1 MLPERTLLPTSVVA
15 AAVVAASQAS
25 LAQTDAT
32 NGTNAAGAMAEW
44 PVYGGSEFS
53 QFYSPL
59 DQINAENVGGLRIA
73 WRWYAGNFGP
83 QPETKNETTP
93 LMVDGVLYATAG
105 ITRNVVAIDAASGET
120 IWMWRPDEGERFDN
134 SPRKMSGRG
143 VAYWTDGEGD
153 ERIFTATPGF
163 FLAALDAET
172 GRPVPAFGKDGIV
185 DMMQWLRG
193 PADNVEITATS
204 PPLVLD
210 DVVII
215 GPAHGV
221 GARPDSK
228 EQTKGDV
235 RGFDA
240 RTGELLWTFRTIPE
254 PGEFGYDTWLNGSA
268 DYTGNTG
275 VWAPISGDPEL
286 GIAYLPVEMPTSDMY
301 GGERPGANLFGNSLV
316 ALDVR
321 TGERIW
327 HQQLI
332 HHDIWDYDNPAAPIL
347 LDVTV
352 EGRPVRAVV
361 QLTKQ
366 AYAYAFDRET
376 GEPLWPMEERPVPAS
391 DVPGEWTSAT
401 QPFPTRPA
409 PFDRQGFSED
419 DLIDFTPEIR
429 AAALASLHDLR
440 IGPLYTPPS
449 LLEAG
454 DGTRGTLLLPHFG
467 GGANWEGGAAD
478 PETGLL
484 FVGSQTSPAVFALRP
499 DPEFTDIRYVFSS
512 GRVPRPLDLPIVKPP
527 WGRIT
532 AMDMNT
538 GEHVWMVANGDTP
551 EDVANNPALAGIEV
565 PRTGNFARA
574 MLLVTRTLL
583 FAGEGYGG
591 DPVLRAHDKAT
602 GDIIAEIELPG
613 AVSGRPMTY
622 MLDGRQYIVVTAG
635 RPGPAELIAFALP
648 D

>member
-1 MLPERTLLPTSVVA
+1 MRTLRRLLPVA
-15 AAVVAASQAS
+15 ALAGASAVS
-25 LAQTDAT
+25 LAQTDAA
-32 NGTNAAGAMAEW
+32 GTMVEW
-44 PVYGGSEFS
+44 PVYGGNEMS

-59 DQINAENVGGLRIA
+59 DQIDAGNVGDLRIE

-83 QPETKNETTP
+83 YPETKNETTP
-93 LMVDGVLYATAG
+93 LMIDGVLYATAG

-120 IWMWRPDEGERFDN
+120 LWMWRPDEGERFNN

-163 FLAALDAET
+163 FLAALDAAT
-172 GRPVPAFGKDGIV
+172 GRPIPGFGKGGIV
-185 DMMQWLRG
+185 DMMHWLRG
-193 PADNVEITATS
+193 PADNIEITATS

-221 GARPDSK
+221 GARPNSK

-254 PGEFGYDTWLNGSA
+254 PGEFGYDTWLDGSA

-286 GIAYLPVEMPTSDMY
+286 GIVYLPVEMPTSDMY

-352 EGRPVRAVV
+352 DGRPVKAVV

-366 AYAYAFDRET
+366 AFAYAFDRET
-376 GEPLWPMEERPVPAS
+376 GEPLWPLQERPVPAS
-391 DVPGEWTSAT
+391 DVPGEWTSPT

-409 PFDRQGFSED
+409 AFDRQGFSED
-419 DLIDFTPEIR
+419 DLVDFTPEIR
-429 AAALASLHDLR
+429 AAALASLNDLR
-440 IGPLYTPPS
+440 TGPLYTPPS
-449 LLEAG
+449 LLEAE

-478 PETGLL
+478 PETGILY
-484 FVGSQTSPAVFALRP
+484 VGSQTSPAVFALRP
-499 DPEFTDIRYVFSS
+499 DPEFTDIRFVFSN
-512 GRVPRPLDLPIVKPP
+512 GRVPDPMGLPIVKPP

-532 AMDMNT
+532 AIDMNT

-551 EDVANNPALAGIEV
+551 EDVANNPALAGIEI
-565 PRTGNFARA
+565 PRTGTFSRA
-574 MLLVTRTLL
+574 MLLVTKTLL
-583 FAGEGYGG
+583 FAGEGWGG
-591 DPVLRAHDKAT
+591 DPILRAHDKAS
-602 GDIIAEIELPG
+602 GNIVAEIELPG

-622 MLDGRQYIVVTAG
+622 MFDGRQYIVLTVG
-635 RPGPAELIAFALP
+635 RPGPGELVALALP

>member
-1 MLPERTLLPTSVVA
+1 MLPMRSFRRSLLAAVLA
-15 AAVVAASQAS
+15 AAGPTA
-25 LAQTDAT
+25 LGQTDAT
-32 NGTNAAGAMAEW
+32 SSMAEW
-44 PVYGGSEFS
+44 PVYGGSPLS

-59 DQINAENVGGLRIA
+59 DQINAENVGELRVA

-83 QPETKNETTP
+83 RPEIKNETTP
-93 LMVDGVLYATAG
+93 LMIDGVLYATAG
-105 ITRNVVAIDAASGET
+105 ITRNVVAINAVNGET
-120 IWMWRPDEGERFDN
+120 LWIWRPDEGERFDD

-143 VAYWTDGEGD
+143 VAYWTDGQGD

-163 FLAALDAET
+163 FLVALDANT
-172 GRPVPAFGKDGIV
+172 GLPKREFGEAGVV

-193 PADNVEITATS
+193 PADNIEITSTS
-204 PPLVLD
+204 PPLVLN
-210 DVVII
+210 DVVVV

-228 EQTKGDV
+228 EQTKGDI

-240 RTGELLWTFRTIPE
+240 RTGELLWTFHTIPE
-254 PGEFGYDTWLNGSA
+254 PGEFGYETWLDDSA
-268 DYTGNTG
+268 LYTGNAG
-275 VWAPISGDPEL
+275 VWGPISGDPEL
-286 GIAYLPVEMPTSDMY
+286 GIVYLPVEMPTSDMY
-301 GGERPGANLFGNSLV
+301 GGERPGENLFGNSLV

-332 HHDIWDYDNPAAPIL
+332 HHDIWDYDNPTAPIL

-352 EGRPVRAVV
+352 EGRPVKAVV

-366 AYAYAFDRET
+366 AFAYAFDRET
-376 GEPLWPMEERPVPAS
+376 GEPLWPLQERPVTIS
-391 DVPGEWTSAT
+391 DVPGEWTSPT

-409 PFDRQGFSED
+409 AFDRQGFSED

-429 AAALASLHDLR
+429 AAALESLSDLR

-449 LLEAG
+449 LLEAD
-454 DGTRGTLLLPHFG
+454 DGTRGTLILPHYG

-478 PETGLL
+478 PETGILY
-484 FVGSQTSPAVFALRP
+484 VGSQTNPAVFALRP
-499 DPEFTDIRYVFSS
+499 DPDFTDIRYVFAS
-512 GRVPRPLDLPIVKPP
+512 GPVPDPMGLPIVKPP

-532 AMDMNT
+532 AIDMNT
-538 GEHVWMVANGDTP
+538 GEHAWMVANGDTP
-551 EDVANNPALAGIEV
+551 EDVANNPALAGIEI
-565 PRTGNFARA
+565 PRTGKFSRA

-591 DPVLRAHDKAT
+591 DPVFRAHDKAT
-602 GDIIAEIELPG
+602 GEILAEIELPG

-622 MLDGRQYIVVTAG
+622 MVDGRQYIVLSVG
-635 RPGPAELIAFALP
+635 RQGPAELVALALQ

>member
-1 MLPERTLLPTSVVA
+1 MKGFHRLLLTAALA
-15 AAVVAASQAS
+15 AASPTA
-25 LAQTDAT
+25 LAQTEADA
-32 NGTNAAGAMAEW
+32 AAAMAEW
-44 PVYGGSEFS
+44 PVYGGSTLS

-59 DQINAENVGGLRIA
+59 DQIDAGNVGELRIA

-83 QPETKNETTP
+83 RPEIKNETTP
-93 LMVDGVLYATAG
+93 LMIDGVLYATAG

-120 IWMWRPDEGERFDN
+120 LWIWRPDEGERFDD

-143 VAYWTDGEGD
+143 VAYWTDGQGD

-163 FLAALDAET
+163 FLVALDADT
-172 GRPVPAFGKDGIV
+172 GLPRREFGEAGTV

-193 PADNVEITATS
+193 PADNIEITSTS
-204 PPLVLD
+204 PPLVLN
-210 DVVII
+210 DVVIV

-221 GARPDSK
+221 GARPNSK

-240 RTGELLWTFRTIPE
+240 RTGELLWTFRTIPA
-254 PGEFGYDTWLNGSA
+254 PGDFGYDTWLDDSA
-268 DYTGNTG
+268 LYTGNAG
-275 VWAPISGDPEL
+275 VWGPISGDPEL
-286 GIAYLPVEMPTSDMY
+286 GIVYLPVEMPTSDMY
-301 GGERPGANLFGNSLV
+301 GGERPGENLFGNSLV

-332 HHDIWDYDNPAAPIL
+332 HHDIWDYDNPTAPIL

-352 EGRPVRAVV
+352 DGRPVKAVV

-366 AYAYAFDRET
+366 AFAYAFDRET
-376 GEPLWPMEERPVPAS
+376 GEPLWPLEERPVTLS
-391 DVPGEWTSAT
+391 DVPGEWTSPT
-401 QPFPTRPA
+401 QPIPTKPA
-409 PFDRQGFSED
+409 AFDRQGFSEE
-419 DLIDFTPEIR
+419 DLVDFTPEIR
-429 AAALASLHDLR
+429 AAALESLQDLR

-449 LLEAG
+449 LLEAD
-454 DGTRGTLLLPHFG
+454 DGTRGTLILPHFG

-478 PETGLL
+478 PETGILY
-484 FVGSQTSPAVFALRP
+484 VGSQTNPAVFALRP
-499 DPEFTDIRYVFSS
+499 DPDYTDIRYVFAS
-512 GRVPRPLDLPIVKPP
+512 GPVPDPMGLPIVKPP

-532 AMDMNT
+532 AIDMNT
-538 GEHVWMVANGDTP
+538 GEHVWMLANGDTP
-551 EDVANNPALAGIEV
+551 EDVANNPALAGIEI
-565 PRTGNFARA
+565 PRTGKFSRA

-591 DPVLRAHDKAT
+591 APILRAHDKST
-602 GDIIAEIELPG
+602 GEIIAEIELPG
-613 AVSGRPMTY
+613 VVSGKPMTY
-622 MLDGRQYIVVTAG
+622 MVDGRQYIVLSVG
-635 RPGPAELIAFALP
+635 RQGPAELVALALP

>member
-1 MLPERTLLPTSVVA
+1 MRTIQHSLLIGALVVA
-15 AAVVAASQAS
+15 NQVSI
-25 LAQTDAT
+25 AQTDT
-32 NGTNAAGAMAEW
+32 AAAMAEW
-44 PVYGGSEFS
+44 RVYGGSEMS

-59 DQINAENVGGLRIA
+59 EQIDAGNVGELRIE

-83 QPETKNETTP
+83 RPEIKNETTP
-93 LMVDGVLYATAG
+93 LMIDGVLYATAG

-120 IWMWRPDEGERFDN
+120 LWIWRPDEGQRFDD

-143 VAYWTDGEGD
+143 VAFWTDGEGD

-163 FLAALDAET
+163 FLVALDADT
-172 GRPVPAFGKDGIV
+172 GLPKREFGEAGSV

-193 PADNVEITATS
+193 PADNIEITSTS
-204 PPLVLD
+204 PPLVLG
-210 DVVII
+210 DVVIV

-221 GARPDSK
+221 GARPNSK
-228 EQTKGDV
+228 EQTKGDI

-240 RTGELLWTFRTIPE
+240 RSGDLLWTFRTIPE
-254 PGEFGYDTWLNGSA
+254 PGEFGYDTWLDDSA
-268 DYTGNTG
+268 LYTGNAG
-275 VWAPISGDPEL
+275 VWGPISGDPEL
-286 GIAYLPVEMPTSDMY
+286 GIVYLPVEMPTSDMY

-332 HHDIWDYDNPAAPIL
+332 HHDIWDYDNPTAPIL

-352 EGRPVRAVV
+352 DGRPVKAVV

-366 AYAYAFDRET
+366 AFAYAFDRET
-376 GEPLWPMEERPVPAS
+376 GEPLWPLEERPVTES
-391 DVPGEWTSAT
+391 DVPGEWTSPT
-401 QPFPTRPA
+401 QRFPTRPA
-409 PFDRQGFSED
+409 AFDRQGFSED

-429 AAALASLHDLR
+429 AAALESLHDLR

-449 LLEAG
+449 LLEAD
-454 DGTRGTLLLPHFG
+454 DGTRGTLILPHYG

-484 FVGSQTSPAVFALRP
+484 YVGSQTNPAVFALRP
-499 DPEFTDIRYVFSS
+499 DPDFTDIRYVFAS
-512 GRVPRPLDLPIVKPP
+512 GPVPDPMGLPIVKPP

-532 AMDMNT
+532 AIDMNT

-551 EDVANNPALAGIEV
+551 DDVASNPALSGIEI
-565 PRTGNFARA
+565 PRTGKFSRA
-574 MLLVTRTLL
+574 MLLVTKTLL
-583 FAGEGYGG
+583 IAGEGYGG
-591 DPVLRAHDKAT
+591 DPVLRAHNKAT
-602 GDIIAEIELPG
+602 GEILAEIELPG

-622 MLDGRQYIVVTAG
+622 MVDGRQYIVLTVG
-635 RPGPAELIAFALP
+635 RTGPAELVALALP

>member
-1 MLPERTLLPTSVVA
+1 MLPMRSFRRSLLA
-15 AAVVAASQAS
+15 AALAAAGPTA
-25 LAQTDAT
+25 LGQTDAT
-32 NGTNAAGAMAEW
+32 SSMAEW
-44 PVYGGSEFS
+44 PVYGGSPLS

-59 DQINAENVGGLRIA
+59 DQINAQNVGELRVA

-83 QPETKNETTP
+83 RPEIKNETTP
-93 LMVDGVLYATAG
+93 LMIDGVLYATAG
-105 ITRNVVAIDAASGET
+105 ITRNVVAINAVNGET
-120 IWMWRPDEGERFDN
+120 LWIWRPDEGERFDD

-143 VAYWTDGEGD
+143 VAYWTDGQGD

-163 FLAALDAET
+163 FLVALDANT
-172 GRPVPAFGKDGIV
+172 GLPKREFGEAGIV

-193 PADNVEITATS
+193 PADNIEITSTS
-204 PPLVLD
+204 PPLVLN
-210 DVVII
+210 DVVVV
-215 GPAHGV
+215 GPAHGI

-228 EQTKGDV
+228 EQTKGDI

-240 RTGELLWTFRTIPE
+240 RTGELLWTFHTIPE
-254 PGEFGYDTWLNGSA
+254 PGEFGYETWLDDSA
-268 DYTGNTG
+268 LYTGNAG
-275 VWAPISGDPEL
+275 VWGPISGDPEL
-286 GIAYLPVEMPTSDMY
+286 GIVYLPVEMPTSDMY
-301 GGERPGANLFGNSLV
+301 GGERPGENLFGNSLV

-332 HHDIWDYDNPAAPIL
+332 HHDIWDYDNPTAPIL

-352 EGRPVRAVV
+352 EGRPVKAVV

-366 AYAYAFDRET
+366 AFAYAFDRET
-376 GEPLWPMEERPVPAS
+376 GEPLWPLEERPVTIS
-391 DVPGEWTSAT
+391 DVPGEWTSPT

-409 PFDRQGFSED
+409 AFDRQGFSED

-429 AAALASLHDLR
+429 AAALESLSDLR

-449 LLEAG
+449 LLEAD
-454 DGTRGTLLLPHFG
+454 DGTRGTLILPHYG

-478 PETGLL
+478 PETGILY
-484 FVGSQTSPAVFALRP
+484 VGSQTNPAVFALRP
-499 DPEFTDIRYVFSS
+499 DPDFTDIRYVFAS
-512 GRVPRPLDLPIVKPP
+512 GPVPDPMGLPIVKPP

-532 AMDMNT
+532 AIDMNT
-538 GEHVWMVANGDTP
+538 GEHAWMVANGDTP
-551 EDVANNPALAGIEV
+551 EDVANNPALAGIEI
-565 PRTGNFARA
+565 PRTGKFSRA

-591 DPVLRAHDKAT
+591 DPVFRAHDKAT
-602 GDIIAEIELPG
+602 GEILAEIELPG

-622 MLDGRQYIVVTAG
+622 MVDGRQYIVLSVG
-635 RPGPAELIAFALP
+635 RQSPAELVALALQ

>member
-1 MLPERTLLPTSVVA
+1 MRTLRRLLPVA
-15 AAVVAASQAS
+15 ALAGASAVS

-32 NGTNAAGAMAEW
+32 GAMAEW
-44 PVYGGSEFS
+44 PVYGGSEMS
-53 QFYSPL
+53 QFYSAL
-59 DQINAENVGGLRIA
+59 DQIDAGNVGDLRIE
-73 WRWYAGNFGP
+73 WRWHAGNFGP
-83 QPETKNETTP
+83 YPETKNETTP
-93 LMVDGVLYATAG
+93 IMIDGVLYATAG

-120 IWMWRPDEGERFDN
+120 LWMWRPDEGARFDN

-143 VAYWTDGEGD
+143 VAYWADGEGD

-163 FLAALDAET
+163 FLAALDAAT
-172 GRPVPAFGKDGIV
+172 GRPVPGFGKDGIV

-193 PADNVEITATS
+193 PAGNIEITATS

-210 DVVII
+210 DVVIV
-215 GPAHGV
+215 GPAHGI
-221 GARPDSK
+221 GARPNSK

-235 RGFDA
+235 RGFDV
-240 RTGELLWTFRTIPE
+240 RTGELLWTFKTIPE
-254 PGEFGYDTWLNGSA
+254 PGEFGYDTWLDGSA

-286 GIAYLPVEMPTSDMY
+286 GIVYLPVEMPTSDMY

-352 EGRPVRAVV
+352 DGRPVKAVV

-366 AYAYAFDRET
+366 AFAYAFDRET
-376 GEPLWPMEERPVPAS
+376 GEPLWPLQERPVPAS
-391 DVPGEWTSAT
+391 DVPGEWTSPT

-409 PFDRQGFSED
+409 AFDRQGFSED
-419 DLIDFTPEIR
+419 DLVDFTPEIR
-429 AAALASLHDLR
+429 AAALASLKDLR
-440 IGPLYTPPS
+440 TGPLYTPPS
-449 LLEAG
+449 LLEAQ
-454 DGTRGTLLLPHFG
+454 DGTRGTLHLPHFG

-478 PETGLL
+478 PETGILY
-484 FVGSQTSPAVFALRP
+484 VGSQTSPAVFALRP
-499 DPEFTDIRYVFSS
+499 DPEFTDIRFVFSN
-512 GRVPRPLDLPIVKPP
+512 GRVPDPMGLPIVKPP

-532 AMDMNT
+532 AIDMNT

-551 EDVANNPALAGIEV
+551 EVVANNPALAGIEI
-565 PRTGNFARA
+565 PRTGTFSRA

-583 FAGEGYGG
+583 FAGEGWGG
-591 DPVLRAHDKAT
+591 EPILRAHDKVS
-602 GDIIAEIELPG
+602 GDIVAEIELPG

-622 MLDGRQYIVVTAG
+622 MFNGRQYIVVTVG
-635 RPGPAELIAFALP
+635 RPGPGELVTLALP